1 MKIPKNLSLIF
12 LIISF
17 LFIIKN
23 IYDLIIE
30 NYINLYEKIS
40 NISIFLLIIIVFYSI
55 FSFSEKTIN
64 YSKVGIFI
72 KKYFPYLI
80 LFLITDLIGLILYK
94 RLDNEFSD
102 NLLNF
107 DLISSISIFILAI
120 IYFIYILIRGNNGDV
135 IRVNMLL
142 L

>member
-55 FSFSEKTIN
+55 FSFSEKPIS
-64 YSKVGIFI
+64 YSKLGIFI
-72 KKYFPYLI
+72 TKYFPYLI
-80 LFLITDLIGLILYK
+80 SFLITDLIGLILYK

-120 IYFIYILIRGNNGDV
+120 IYFIYILIRGNKTN
-135 IRVNMLL
+135 L
-142 L
+142 

>member
-80 LFLITDLIGLILYK
+80 LFLITDLSGLILYK

-120 IYFIYILIRGNNGDV
+120 IYFIYILIRGNKTN
-135 IRVNMLL
+135 L
-142 L
+142 

>member
-72 KKYFPYLI
+72 NKYFPYLR

-94 RLDNEFSD
+94 RLDNESSD

-120 IYFIYILIRGNNGDV
+120 IYFIYILIRGNKTN
-135 IRVNMLL
+135 L
-142 L
+142 

>member
-120 IYFIYILIRGNNGDV
+120 IYFIYILSRGNKTN
-135 IRVNMLL
+135 L
-142 L
+142 

>member
-64 YSKVGIFI
+64 YLKVGIFI
-72 KKYFPYLI
+72 KKYFTYLI

-120 IYFIYILIRGNNGDV
+120 IYFIYILIRGNKTN
-135 IRVNMLL
+135 L
-142 L
+142 

>member
-1 MKIPKNLSLIF
+1 MIIPKKLSLIF

-40 NISIFLLIIIVFYSI
+40 NISIFLLIIIVFYFI

-80 LFLITDLIGLILYK
+80 LSKYLFFKTLIYLSLPLSCNYVMK
-94 RLDNEFSD
+94 RLCQLF
-102 NLLNF
+102 
-107 DLISSISIFILAI
+107 
-120 IYFIYILIRGNNGDV
+120 
-135 IRVNMLL
+135 
-142 L
+142 

>member
-120 IYFIYILIRGNNGDV
+120 IYFIYIFIRGNKTN
-135 IRVNMLL
+135 L
-142 L
+142 

>member
-72 KKYFPYLI
+72 KKYFPYSHHFFVSCFRVKVI
-80 LFLITDLIGLILYK
+80 NTFT
-94 RLDNEFSD
+94 RCNP
-102 NLLNF
+102 
-107 DLISSISIFILAI
+107 LA
-120 IYFIYILIRGNNGDV
+120 FRGNSEILKKIIPKINSGC
-135 IRVNMLL
+135 ITNNTHYLR
-142 L
+142 

>member
-120 IYFIYILIRGNNGDV
+120 IYFICILIRGNKTN
-135 IRVNMLL
+135 L
-142 L
+142 